1 MSDDLSEDSNWLVPA
16 GQPWRVTACTR
27 FHDNPWFAA
36 DDYDAVAPTGASAKY
51 YLLHFKNWA
60 VGVIPLHTDGT
71 ISLVGQ
77 WRFPFAAYSWELPE
91 GGQPRGEDPL
101 HGAKREL
108 REEAG
113 LEAAD
118 WAPILE
124 MQLSNASSDE
134 VAFLYLATDLT
145 PVPVEPDATEE
156 LAVARVPFREALKAA
171 TTGKIKDA
179 LTVAALLRLY
189 HMAQEGELSDAL
201 TRCVL
206 G

>member
-1 MSDDLSEDSNWLVPA
+1 MSDDPNWLAPQ
-16 GQPWRVTACTR
+16 GQPWQVTTSTR

-36 DDYDAVAPTGASAKY
+36 DDFDAVAPTGVPAKY

-60 VGVIPLHTDGT
+60 VGVIPLHADGT

-77 WRFPFAAYSWELPE
+77 WRFPFRDYSWELPE
-91 GGQPRGEDPL
+91 GGQPRGEAPL
-101 HGAKREL
+101 DGAKREL

-113 LEAAD
+113 VEAAN
-118 WAPILE
+118 WRLILN

-134 VAFLYLATDLT
+134 QAFLYLATDLT
-145 PVPVEPDATEE
+145 PVPVDPDATEE
-156 LAVARVPFREALKAA
+156 LAQVRVPFREALAAA

-201 TRCVL
+201 TRLVL

>member
-1 MSDDLSEDSNWLVPA
+1 MSDDMSDDPNWLAPE
-16 GQPWRVTACTR
+16 GQPWRVIASTR

-36 DDYDAVAPTGASAKY
+36 DDYDAVAPTGAPAKY

-60 VGVIPLHTDGT
+60 VGVIPLHADGT

-77 WRFPFAAYSWELPE
+77 WRFPFGAYSWELPE

-101 HGAKREL
+101 DGARREL

-118 WAPILE
+118 WTLILT

-134 VAFLYLATDLT
+134 LAFLYLATDLT
-145 PVPVEPDATEE
+145 AVPVEPDATEE
-156 LAVARVPFREALKAA
+156 LALARVPFREALKAA
-171 TTGKIKDA
+171 TTGKIKDS

-189 HMAQEGELSDAL
+189 HMAHEGELSDAL